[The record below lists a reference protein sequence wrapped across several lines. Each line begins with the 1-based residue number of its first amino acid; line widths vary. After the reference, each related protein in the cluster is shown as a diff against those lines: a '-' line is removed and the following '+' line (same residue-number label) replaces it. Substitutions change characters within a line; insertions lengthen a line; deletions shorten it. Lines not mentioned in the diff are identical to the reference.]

1 MGFLVLFS
9 KASLKWFFIV
19 SIILYS
25 MVLTKVCW
33 IFLTVSINLSPN
45 FFVSVFP
52 VSITMV
58 AKRRKARVS
67 FLGKF
72 DFFCWNGI
80 TLVLTFVWFWVFFLE
95 FWGVFWVLSVEA
107 IVCWDCGPPVSNT
120 SYYGLTTYFLLPECV
135 LKFYPGHYTLLRSCN
150 QSIISKSAVCKAG
163 DGFCC
168 NPSKTRF
175 QTYLVFFKKK

>member
-9 KASLKWFFIV
+9 KASSKWFFIV

-33 IFLTVSINLSPN
+33 IFLTVSINLFPN

-80 TLVLTFVWFWVFFLE
+80 TLVLTFVWFWVFFLSFGE
-95 FWGVFWVLSVEA
+95 FFEYCQLRRLFVGIAVLQSVIPVTTVSLLIFYFQSVFWNF
-107 IVCWDCGPPVSNT
+107 IWGI
-120 SYYGLTTYFLLPECV
+120 
-135 LKFYPGHYTLLRSCN
+135 TLCFG
-150 QSIISKSAVCKAG
+150 AVI
-163 DGFCC
+163 
-168 NPSKTRF
+168 NR
-175 QTYLVFFKKK
+175 